1 MGDRKEAGGTRS
13 NRAKTSRDPIL
24 GNGETDQIRDED
36 GTRRD
41 AGCRGGWGAEAVKIR
56 PKMEMGDGLGWGPQI
71 WGMRN
76 REDRVG
82 ALG

>member
-1 MGDRKEAGGTRS
+1 MPGLGGGGGSAEAG
-13 NRAKTSRDPIL
+13 
-24 GNGETDQIRDED
+24 
-36 GTRRD
+36 
-41 AGCRGGWGAEAVKIR
+41 KIM

-71 WGMRN
+71 WGMRT

>member
-1 MGDRKEAGGTRS
+1 MPG
-13 NRAKTSRDPIL
+13 L
-24 GNGETDQIRDED
+24 G
-36 GTRRD
+36 
-41 AGCRGGWGAEAVKIR
+41 GGWSAEAVKIR

-71 WGMRN
+71 WGMRT

>member
-1 MGDRKEAGGTRS
+1 M
-13 NRAKTSRDPIL
+13 P
-24 GNGETDQIRDED
+24 
-36 GTRRD
+36 
-41 AGCRGGWGAEAVKIR
+41 GWGAEAVKIR
-56 PKMEMGDGLGWGPQI
+56 PKMEMGDGLGWGSQI